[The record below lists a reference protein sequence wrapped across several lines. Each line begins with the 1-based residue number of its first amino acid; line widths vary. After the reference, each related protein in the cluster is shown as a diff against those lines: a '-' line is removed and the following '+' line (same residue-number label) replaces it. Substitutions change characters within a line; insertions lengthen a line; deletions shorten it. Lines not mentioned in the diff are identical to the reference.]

1 MQPSDSETESDDD
14 SSKPPPNT
22 STRHVRRT
30 LEVAKKAKDRPK
42 KNTLPP
48 VPPSNAPLP
57 PVTNQRS
64 PIRDA
69 CETLDDV
76 MVLVNKVTNL
86 QSVLHP
92 SSTPPVAPPV
102 AQGVPVGD
110 IVQLISAF
118 SQKTAP
124 ASGLGLETVLQLL
137 QVGATPPAQ
146 PRQVAAMP
154 AQEVIPISKIAELLR
169 AAHGRN

>member
-1 MQPSDSETESDDD
+1 MNPKKKKKKRKRQKEKQGLQPSDSETESDDD

-22 STRHVRRT
+22 STRPVRRT

-64 PIRDA
+64 AIRDA
-69 CETLDDV
+69 CETLDDA
-76 MVLVNKVTNL
+76 MVLVNKVTHL

-102 AQGVPVGD
+102 SCARSASQRHRPIDLCSFTKNCSCVWAWPGDGITTVG
-110 IVQLISAF
+110 SA
-118 SQKTAP
+118 
-124 ASGLGLETVLQLL
+124 
-137 QVGATPPAQ
+137 
-146 PRQVAAMP
+146 
-154 AQEVIPISKIAELLR
+154 
-169 AAHGRN
+169 